1 MLVEII
7 TPDAK
12 LFDGEVSSIHL
23 PGTNGRFEILNDHAP
38 IISILNK
45 GTIKVTDI
53 NKKEQFVDILG
64 GSIEMFNNKITI
76 LAETE

>member
-38 IISILNK
+38 IISTLTPGEVSVSLNN
-45 GTIKVTDI
+45 GQTEIFNI
-53 NKKEQFVDILG
+53 QG
-64 GSIEMFNNKITI
+64 GVIEMQKNKII
-76 LAETE
+76 VLAD

>member
-23 PGTNGRFEILNDHAP
+23 PGASGRFEILNDHAP
-38 IISILNK
+38 IISTLIAGDVSVSLNNGK
-45 GTIKVTDI
+45 TETFNI
-53 NKKEQFVDILG
+53 QG
-64 GSIEMFNNKITI
+64 GVIEMQKNKII
-76 LAETE
+76 VLAD

>member
-1 MLVEII
+1 MNVEILTLEKKI
-7 TPDAK
+7 LSTEAK
-12 LFDGEVSSIHL
+12 SVIV
-23 PGTNGRFEILNDHAP
+23 PGKNGKFEMLNNHAP
-38 IISILNK
+38 IISTLNK